1 MQIPKQSEPIMR
13 TIPAQPFASLHA
25 GDGAGGLTPNE
36 HGVQPNIIPVPTFV
50 RNAMHGFIDFF
61 FS

>member
-13 TIPAQPFASLHA
+13 TIPAQPFAFR
-25 GDGAGGLTPNE
+25 GEGVGGLTPNE
-36 HGVQPNIIPVPTFV
+36 YGVQPNIIPVPSIV
-50 RNAMHGFIDFF
+50 KQGLHSLIDFI